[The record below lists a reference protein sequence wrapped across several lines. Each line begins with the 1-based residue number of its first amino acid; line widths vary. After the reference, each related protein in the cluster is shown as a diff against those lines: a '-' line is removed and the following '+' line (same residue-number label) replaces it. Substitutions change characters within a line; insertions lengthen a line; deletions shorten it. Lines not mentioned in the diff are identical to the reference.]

1 MASRTATDRGKRRL
15 GRLPPVVAQP
25 TKVAVRGAITAPRSE
40 WGIGM
45 TLPVLSLVVFS
56 PLLGVLALL
65 FIPGDR
71 HRLIRWVALLFALAS
86 LGFSLLLLGY
96 RVGGPE
102 FQFREDYAWI
112 PNFGM
117 RYTMGVDGISV
128 ALVVL
133 TTVLSVVAIIYSWPS
148 IQTRVKEYYATML
161 LLMVGMLGVFVA
173 LDLFLFYVF
182 WEISL
187 IPMYLVI
194 GIWGGPRRI
203 YATVKFVIYTLV
215 GSLLMLVAILAVAIA
230 YGNATGTFTFSY
242 ETLRGFAFTSQLQAL
257 AFIAFFLAF
266 AIKVPM
272 WPLHTWLPDAHVEAP
287 TAGSIILAGVLLK
300 LGGYGFLRYAVPLLP
315 DAAKTYAPIIIG
327 LAIVA
332 ILYGALVSMV
342 QPDLKK
348 LIAYSSVSHMGFVM
362 LGTFVFN
369 AQGLQGAVFQMISH
383 GVTTG
388 ALFLLVGVIYERT
401 HDRLIA
407 HMGGLNGK
415 LPHYAALFGLFT
427 FASIGLPG
435 LSGFIGE
442 FLVLLGTFRYNGL
455 VAAVT
460 TVVVI
465 FSAVYMLWMFQRVF
479 FTVPSD
485 WMRRFWDGLR
495 DLNATEWVSVTPLVA
510 LVVLLGVFPGPVLHL
525 TQAPVDRII
534 ESVNGAGGLAGLL
547 PW

>member
-1 MASRTATDRGKRRL
+1 M
-15 GRLPPVVAQP
+15 
-25 TKVAVRGAITAPRSE
+25 
-40 WGIGM
+40 
-45 TLPVLSLVVFS
+45 
-56 PLLGVLALL
+56 
-65 FIPGDR
+65 
-71 HRLIRWVALLFALAS
+71 
-86 LGFSLLLLGY
+86 LLGY
-96 RVGGPE
+96 QVGGPE
-102 FQFREDYAWI
+102 FQFREDYSWI
-112 PNFGM
+112 PAFGM
-117 RYTMGVDGISV
+117 RYTMGVDGLSV
-128 ALVVL
+128 VLVVL
-133 TTVLSVVAIIYSWPS
+133 TTVLSVVAILYSWTP

-194 GIWGGPRRI
+194 GIWGGARRI

-230 YGNATGTFTFSY
+230 HGSATGNFTFSY
-242 ETLRGFAFTSQLQAL
+242 EALRGFSFASNLQAL

-315 DAAKTYAPIIIG
+315 DAAKSYAPIIIG
-327 LAIVA
+327 LAIIG

-415 LPHYAALFGLFT
+415 LPQYAAIFGLFT

-442 FLVLLGTFRYNGL
+442 FLVLLGTFRFNGV
-455 VAAVT
+455 VAGIT
-460 TVVVI
+460 TVGGDPQRGLH
-465 FSAVYMLWMFQRVF
+465 AVD
-479 FTVPSD
+479 VPARLLHRAVRLD
-485 WMRRFWDGLR
+485 
-495 DLNATEWVSVTPLVA
+495 AA
-510 LVVLLGVFPGPVLHL
+510 LLAQPQGHDPTRMGGGR
-525 TQAPVDRII
+525 AAR
-534 ESVNGAGGLAGLL
+534 GAGRGAGRV
-547 PW
+547 PGTGATPDRGPGAADHRDGQRGGRPDRPEPAVVGPMSR

>member
-1 MASRTATDRGKRRL
+1 MS
-15 GRLPPVVAQP
+15 
-25 TKVAVRGAITAPRSE
+25 
-40 WGIGM
+40 GM
-45 TLPVLSLVVFS
+45 PVLSLIVFT
-56 PLLGVLALL
+56 PLIGVLALL
-65 FIPGDR
+65 FVPGDN
-71 HRLIRWVALLFALAS
+71 HRAIKGVALVAALAS
-86 LGFSLLLLGY
+86 FGFSLALLGY
-96 RVGGPE
+96 QASGAE
-102 FQFREDYAWI
+102 FQFTENVEWI
-112 PNFGM
+112 PAFGIGY
-117 RYTMGVDGISV
+117 RMGVDGLSIV
-128 ALVVL
+128 LVML
-133 TTVLSVVAIIYSWPS
+133 TTVLSVVAILYSWDP
-148 IQTRVKEYYATML
+148 ITKRVKEYYAAML
-161 LLMVGMLGVFVA
+161 LLMVGMLGVFVS

-230 YGNATGTFTFSY
+230 FAAAGNPFTFSY
-242 ETLRGFAFTSQLQAL
+242 VELRGFPYADGLQAL

-300 LGGYGFLRYAVPLLP
+300 LGGYGFLRFSLPLLP
-315 DAAKTYAPIIIG
+315 DAAKEFAPIVIG
-327 LAIVA
+327 LAIIA

-369 AQGLQGAVFQMISH
+369 TQGLQGAVFQMVSH
-383 GVTTG
+383 GITTG

-407 HMGGLNGK
+407 HMGGLNAR
-415 LPHYAALFGLFT
+415 LPRYAALFGLFT

-435 LSGFIGE
+435 LSGFVGE
-442 FLVLLGTFRYNGL
+442 FLVVLGAFRFNGW
-455 VAAVT
+455 VAAAT
-460 TVVVI
+460 MLVVI

-479 FTVPSD
+479 FTVPSG
-485 WMRRFWDGLR
+485 WMRRWWPALT
-495 DLNATEWVSVTPLVA
+495 DLSRTEWLSLAPLIVLVVA
-510 LVVLLGVFPGPVLHL
+510 LGVYPAPVLDAIA
-525 TQAPVDRII
+525 APVGRII
-534 ESVNGAGGLAGLL
+534 DIVSASPGLTGWL

>member
-1 MASRTATDRGKRRL
+1 MSG
-15 GRLPPVVAQP
+15 
-25 TKVAVRGAITAPRSE
+25 
-40 WGIGM
+40 
-45 TLPVLSLVVFS
+45 LPVLSLVVFT
-56 PLLGVLALL
+56 PLLGVLVLL
-65 FIPGDR
+65 FVPGSN
-71 HRLIRWVALLFALAS
+71 HRAIRWIALAFALAS
-86 LGFSLLLLGY
+86 FGFSLFLLGY
-96 RVGGPE
+96 DTAGAE
-102 FQFREDYAWI
+102 FQFREDVAWI
-112 PNFGM
+112 PAFGM
-117 RYTMGVDGISV
+117 GYRLGVDGLS
-128 ALVVL
+128 VVL
-133 TTVLSVVAIIYSWPS
+133 VLLTTILSVVAILYSWDP
-148 IQTRVKEYYATML
+148 IQSRVKEYYATML
-161 LLMVGMLGVFVA
+161 LLMVGMLGVFVS

-194 GIWGGPRRI
+194 GIWGGARRI

-230 YGNATGTFTFSY
+230 HGNDTGTFTFAY
-242 ETLRGFAFTSQLQAL
+242 EALRGHPFADGLQAL

-300 LGGYGFLRYAVPLLP
+300 LGGYGFLRFSLPLLP
-315 DAAKTYAPIIIG
+315 DAAVEFAPIVISLAVIAII
-327 LAIVA
+327 
-332 ILYGALVSMV
+332 YGALVSMV

-348 LIAYSSVSHMGFVM
+348 LIAYSSVSHMGYVM

-369 AQGLQGAVFQMISH
+369 DQGLQGAVFQMVSH

-407 HMGGLNGK
+407 HMGGLNAR
-415 LPHYAALFGLFT
+415 LPRYAALFGLFT

-435 LSGFIGE
+435 LSGFVGE
-442 FLVLLGTFRYNGL
+442 FLVVLGAFRFNGW
-455 VAAVT
+455 VAAAAML
-460 TVVVI
+460 VVI

-485 WMRRFWDGLR
+485 WMRRWWPTLT
-495 DLNATEWVSVTPLVA
+495 DLSRTEWLSLAPLII
-510 LVVLLGVFPGPVLHL
+510 LVVALGVFPGPVLG
-525 TQAPVDRII
+525 AIEEPVRRII
-534 ESVNGAGGLAGLL
+534 EAVAGSPGLTSLSL

>member
-1 MASRTATDRGKRRL
+1 MTDLARD
-15 GRLPPVVAQP
+15 LP
-25 TKVAVRGAITAPRSE
+25 
-40 WGIGM
+40 
-45 TLPVLSLVVFS
+45 LLSLVVFA
-56 PLLGVLALL
+56 PVIGVLAILL
-65 FIPGDR
+65 VPGDR
-71 HRLIRWVALLFALAS
+71 HRAIRWIALLAS
-86 LGFSLLLLGY
+86 LASLAFSLLLLGY
-96 RVGGPE
+96 DPAGPE
-102 FQFREDYAWI
+102 FQFREDLDWI
-112 PNFGM
+112 PAFGM
-117 RYTMGVDGISV
+117 GYRLGVDGLSV
-128 ALVVL
+128 VLVIL
-133 TTVLSVVAIIYSWPS
+133 TTVLSVVSILYSWDP
-148 IQTRVKEYYATML
+148 IQARIKEYYATML
-161 LLMVGMLGVFVA
+161 LLMTGMLGVFVS

-182 WEISL
+182 WELSL

-230 YGNATGTFTFSY
+230 HATGGNEFTFAY
-242 ETLRGFAFTSQLQAL
+242 EQLRGFPFTDGLQAL
-257 AFIAFFLAF
+257 AFVAFFLAF

-300 LGGYGFLRYAVPLLP
+300 LGGYGFLRFSLPLLP
-315 DAAKTYAPIIIG
+315 NAAVEFAPIIIA
-327 LAIVA
+327 LAIIA

-362 LGTFVFN
+362 LGAFVFN
-369 AQGLQGAVFQMISH
+369 EQGLQGAVFQMISH

-407 HMGGLNGK
+407 HMGGLNAR
-415 LPHYAALFGLFT
+415 LPRYAAIFGLFT

-442 FLVLLGTFRYNGL
+442 FLVVLGAFRFNGWVAGATML
-455 VAAVT
+455 VI
-460 TVVVI
+460 I

-479 FTVPSD
+479 FTVPSG
-485 WMRRFWDGLR
+485 WIRRWWPSLSDMSP
-495 DLNATEWVSVTPLVA
+495 NEWLSLAP
-510 LVVLLGVFPGPVLHL
+510 LVVLVVALGVVPGVVLEL
-525 TQAPVDRII
+525 TEAPGDRNV
-534 ESVNGAGGLAGLL
+534 ELVSPSSGLTSLSL